1 MRILFAG
8 TPQIAV
14 PALRLLARQHEV
26 CAVLCAPDAASGRN
40 RHLISPPAKSAAQEL
55 AIPVVQ
61 PERIGSQA
69 RELVRPYRAEL
80 LVCVAYG
87 RIFGPRFLSLFP
99 CGGINLHPSLLP
111 RHRGPAPI
119 PAAILAGDVRSGVSV
134 QALALEMDAGDIYA
148 KREIELTGRETT
160 GSLGEIAAREGAE
173 LLAEV
178 VTAIEKGT
186 VTPVPQNHTEATFSR
201 MISKDDGRI
210 DWRASAIEI
219 DRAVRAYLPW
229 PLAHTRY
236 NELTL
241 NILETTPIPD
251 GESSVEPGTV
261 VGVDKAAGILIQTG
275 SGILSVQRLQL
286 QNKRPLDW
294 KSFLNGVRNFP
305 GTPLGG

>member
-14 PALRLLARQHEV
+14 PALRLLSEQHEV

-40 RHLISPPAKSAAQEL
+40 RQLIAPPAKTAAQEL
-55 AIPVVQ
+55 SVPVVQ
-61 PERIGSQA
+61 PERIGREA
-69 RELVRPYRAEL
+69 RELVRPYGAEL

-99 CGGINLHPSLLP
+99 RGGINLHPSLLP
-111 RHRGPAPI
+111 RHRGPSPI
-119 PAAILAGDVRSGVSV
+119 PAAILAGDTRTGVSV
-134 QALALEMDAGDIYA
+134 QELALEMDSGDIYA

-160 GSLGEIAAREGAE
+160 GSLGVIAAQAGAQ

-186 VTPVPQNHTEATFSR
+186 ATSVPQNPAEATFSH
-201 MISKDDGRI
+201 MISKDDGNI
-210 DWRASAIEI
+210 DWTASAIEI

-229 PLAHTRY
+229 PLAHSRY
-236 NELTL
+236 NGLTL
-241 NILETTPIPD
+241 NILETVPIPE
-251 GESSVEPGTV
+251 GESAVAPGTV

-294 KSFLNGVRNFP
+294 KSFLNGVRDFP

>member
-40 RHLISPPAKSAAQEL
+40 RHLIPPPAKSAAQEL

-61 PERIGSQA
+61 PDRIGSQA

-99 CGGINLHPSLLP
+99 RGGINLHPSLLP

-134 QALALEMDAGDIYA
+134 QALALEMDSGDIYA

-160 GSLGEIAAREGAE
+160 GSLGVIAAQEGAE

-178 VTAIEKGT
+178 VTTIEKGT
-186 VTPVPQNHTEATFSR
+186 ATPVPQNHADATFSR

-251 GESSVEPGTV
+251 GKSSVEPGTV